1 MKRRKKNRFYTI
13 IIGFLLLDLI
23 VIVILFNVSNARY
36 ESNAVSS
43 TELDVALFALDE
55 NTDLYISLD
64 TMIPRD
70 DPYVYRFSITNTT
83 KSGLLT
89 DVKMNYNLRI
99 IATTN
104 LPLEYKL
111 YKNQNYLSPTAAN
124 IITADDVIP
133 DDDGTFFRT
142 MATPQETFGFS
153 EVETNQYTLLV
164 YFPSRYKDS
173 KYQDMIESIQINVG
187 AEQKVDGI

>member
-1 MKRRKKNRFYTI
+1 MRRRKKNRFYTI
-13 IIGFLLLDLI
+13 IIGFLFLDLI
-23 VIVILFNVSNARY
+23 VMVVLFNISNARY
-36 ESNAVSS
+36 ESNAVAS

-55 NTDLYISLD
+55 DSDLYISLD
-64 TMIPRD
+64 TMVPRD

-83 KSGLLT
+83 KTGLLT

-104 LPLEYKL
+104 LPLNYKL
-111 YKNQNYLSPTAAN
+111 YMNENYLSPTASN
-124 IITADDVIP
+124 IITADNVIP

-142 MATPQETFGFS
+142 MAAPQETFGFS
-153 EVETNQYTLLV
+153 SVETNQYTLLV
-164 YFPSRYKDS
+164 YFPSAYKDS